1 VRRRIAVFAA
11 GATIVVGLLVLSGC
25 ALIFPAPMVDIHAEP
40 LTGFAPLAVDF
51 DATDSSGLT
60 TLTSFSW
67 DWGDGTLKGRGKQT
81 QHTFAAGEH
90 RVVLTATD
98 TLGLTSQGT
107 VIIRVHPD
115 LDGRWSG
122 ALISSPSDDRALGIR
137 LDLQRDG
144 TSVTGSI
151 TVGVLGQ
158 PAEILI
164 TEGEATYERL
174 YILAE
179 GNALRTIPVTFYSI
193 EIEAVPGEILSGEMT
208 INDQKYDFLA
218 QKN

>member
-1 VRRRIAVFAA
+1 V
-11 GATIVVGLLVLSGC
+11 GATSEVTR
-25 ALIFPAPMVDIHAEP
+25 PE
-40 LTGFAPLAVDF
+40 
-51 DATDSSGLT
+51 
-60 TLTSFSW
+60 
-67 DWGDGTLKGRGKQT
+67 
-81 QHTFAAGEH
+81 E
-90 RVVLTATD
+90 
-98 TLGLTSQGT
+98 
-107 VIIRVHPD
+107 HPD

-122 ALISSPSDDRALGIR
+122 ALISSPSDDCALGIR
-137 LDLQRDG
+137 LELQRNG
-144 TSVTGSI
+144 TDVTGSV

-158 PAEILI
+158 SAEILI

>member
-1 VRRRIAVFAA
+1 MRRGIAAVLTSTA
-11 GATIVVGLLVLSGC
+11 IVVGLLALSGC
-25 ALIFPAPMVDIHAEP
+25 ALLFPAPMVDILAEP

-67 DWGDGTLKGRGKQT
+67 DWGDGTPPGRGKRAS
-81 QHTFAAGEH
+81 HTFAAGEH
-90 RVVLTATD
+90 RVVLTASD
-98 TLGLTSQGT
+98 TFGLTSQGVVT
-107 VIIRVHPD
+107 IRVRPD

-137 LDLQRDG
+137 LELQRNG
-144 TSVTGSI
+144 TEVTGSV

-208 INDQKYDFLA
+208 INDQRYDFLA

>member
-1 VRRRIAVFAA
+1 MAVLRSGENVDSISVGRRLVRE
-11 GATIVVGLLVLSGC
+11 T
-25 ALIFPAPMVDIHAEP
+25 
-40 LTGFAPLAVDF
+40 
-51 DATDSSGLT
+51 
-60 TLTSFSW
+60 
-67 DWGDGTLKGRGKQT
+67 GDGMLPE
-81 QHTFAAGEH
+81 FGEETH
-90 RVVLTATD
+90 
-98 TLGLTSQGT
+98 
-107 VIIRVHPD
+107 H
-115 LDGRWSG
+115 
-122 ALISSPSDDRALGIR
+122 SSVA
-137 LDLQRDG
+137 DLQRNG
-144 TSVTGSI
+144 TDVTGSV

-208 INDQKYDFLA
+208 INDQRFDFLA